1 MSDSCICNSAPKLI
15 FSCAGAADV
24 GEIADRAARKLHKEG
39 AGKLFCLAGIGAG
52 LNNFIEQTKGASKVL
67 VIDGCPVD
75 CAKKLMKKNGIQD
88 FEYIRITDTGLE
100 KGKSAATE
108 ENIEKIAAQG
118 RNALLSN
125 KEIVQGA

>member
-24 GEIADRAARKLHKEG
+24 GEIADRAARKLHKES

-75 CAKKLMKKNGIQD
+75 CAKKLMEKNDIQNFD
-88 FEYIRITDTGLE
+88 YIRVTDSGLE
-100 KGKSAATE
+100 KGKSPATE
-108 ENIEKIAAQG
+108 ERIERIVTLG
-118 RNALLSN
+118 RDALTSN
-125 KEIVQGA
+125 KKILQGV

>member
-1 MSDSCICNSAPKLI
+1 MNDSCICNSAPKLI

-39 AGKLFCLAGIGAG
+39 SGKLFCLAGIGAG
-52 LNNFIEQTKGASKVL
+52 LNNFIEQTKGAPKVL

-75 CAKKLMKKNGIQD
+75 CAKKLMEKNGIQD
-88 FEYIRITDTGLE
+88 FDYIRITDNELE
-100 KGKSAATE
+100 KGKSPATE
-108 ENIEKIAAQG
+108 EHIEKIAAQG
-118 RNALLSN
+118 RSVLLSD